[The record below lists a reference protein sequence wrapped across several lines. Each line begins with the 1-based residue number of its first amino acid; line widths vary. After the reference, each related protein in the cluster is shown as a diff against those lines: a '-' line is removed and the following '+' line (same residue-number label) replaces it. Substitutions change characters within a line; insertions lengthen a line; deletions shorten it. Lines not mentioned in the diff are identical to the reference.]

1 MPFVRHRE
9 ISSWDRLAAEGIE
22 ILTTSDA
29 NQLQLPSIHIGF
41 LNMMPDRALRATER
55 QFLRLIAA
63 AQDNYLIYIYP
74 ITVDGL
80 NRKDE
85 ALAYVEDY
93 YDTFEIA
100 KSIYLDG
107 LVLTGANPGKFKLE
121 DERYWPYFVEVIHW
135 AESNVPS
142 IMCSCLASHAILNV
156 LHGIERTRCIP
167 SKRWGV
173 FSHQICQSLHP
184 LVEGIE
190 TEFDAPRSHVFEMTT
205 AQLET
210 CGAQVLASSAEA
222 DFHIAVSADG
232 LKWVYLQGHPEYD
245 SFSLLKEY
253 KREIGRYTAGVR
265 EDYPEY
271 PKNYLCDAARQILDR
286 YRITLLKDLELGNT
300 PAAFPESDV
309 LPFIENTWSQPGKL
323 MFKNWIDLIA
333 ELTLTDLKIHK
344 FAKAT

>member
-1 MPFVRHRE
+1 MEDDRGGMLSCLLSRHRE

-85 ALAYVEDY
+85 ALTYVEDY

-121 DERYWPYFVEVIHW
+121 DEGYWPYFVEVIQW
-135 AESNVPS
+135 GR
-142 IMCSCLASHAILNV
+142 IQCAIN
-156 LHGIERTRCIP
+156 
-167 SKRWGV
+167 
-173 FSHQICQSLHP
+173 
-184 LVEGIE
+184 
-190 TEFDAPRSHVFEMTT
+190 HVF
-205 AQLET
+205 LP
-210 CGAQVLASSAEA
+210 CV
-222 DFHIAVSADG
+222 
-232 LKWVYLQGHPEYD
+232 
-245 SFSLLKEY
+245 
-253 KREIGRYTAGVR
+253 
-265 EDYPEY
+265 
-271 PKNYLCDAARQILDR
+271 AR
-286 YRITLLKDLELGNT
+286 DLER
-300 PAAFPESDV
+300 V
-309 LPFIENTWSQPGKL
+309 TW
-323 MFKNWIDLIA
+323 
-333 ELTLTDLKIHK
+333 H
-344 FAKAT
+344 